1 MFRTITI
8 ENYRGIQKS
17 VINGLSQINV
27 FFGKNNCGKSSILE
41 GVFLLT
47 GQSNPLLPVSVN
59 KTRGLVEATEENLL
73 MEFYKASPNNKIN
86 IVEDGDVHRELIIE
100 MFKSSSHAV
109 DLQGLETGKSNA
121 GQGYYGLKYQYRL
134 NGNDIVYHSSLTV
147 SEDISASAKIDVD
160 KRYNEVIFSHY
171 IPSTHR
177 LVELSDKLEKIIQN
191 KQEDAILDV
200 LRIVEPNLK
209 DIQLLGRKIMVD
221 VGLDKRLPI
230 NVLGDGFC
238 KILSLIL
245 SIYDCAGGMLIV
257 DEIDNG
263 LHFSV
268 MPKLWESIVSA
279 VKKNNVQLF
288 VSTHNIDML
297 KALVDVISYE
307 DESLVASYK
316 LVRKSDD
323 EIVALRYGIE
333 SLSYSVLNDI
343 EVR

>member
-41 GVFLLT
+41 GIFLLT

-86 IVEDGDVHRELIIE
+86 IVEDGDVHRELMIE

>member
-1 MFRTITI
+1 MFKTVAI
-8 ENYRGIQKS
+8 ENYRGIRRS
-17 VINGLSQINV
+17 VINDLSQINV

-41 GVFLLT
+41 GIFLLT
-47 GQSNPLLPVSVN
+47 GQSNPLLPISVN
-59 KTRGLVEATEENLL
+59 KTRGLLEATEENLL
-73 MEFYKASPNNKIN
+73 LEFYKANPNNTIN
-86 IVEDGDVHRELIIE
+86 IVENGDVYRELMIE
-100 MFKSSSHAV
+100 MFKSSSHDV

-121 GQGYYGLKYQYRL
+121 GQGYYGLRYQYKL
-134 NGNDIVYHSSLTV
+134 NGNGVVYRSSLTV
-147 SEDISASAKIDVD
+147 SEDKSASAKVDVD
-160 KRYNEVIFSHY
+160 KRYSEVIFSQY

-177 LVELSDKLEKIIQN
+177 IVELTDKLEKIIQN

-200 LRIVEPNLK
+200 LRIIEPNLK
-209 DIQLLGRKIMVD
+209 DIQLLGNKVMVD
-221 VGLDKRLPI
+221 VGLDRRLPI
-230 NVLGDGFC
+230 NVLGDGFS

-245 SIYDCAGGMLIV
+245 SIYDCAGGMLMV

-268 MPKLWESIVSA
+268 MPKLWESIISA

-297 KALVDVISYE
+297 KALVDVVSYK

-316 LVRKSDD
+316 LLRKSDD
-323 EIVALRYGIE
+323 EIVALKYEIE

>member
-41 GVFLLT
+41 SIFLLT

-86 IVEDGDVHRELIIE
+86 IVEDGDVHRELMIE